1 MGFFH
6 PAHPVFFREGEKGKA
21 GYKSSDAAS
30 KQGCGV
36 ELGLNCKQSSGDL
49 DKCNLKFRQIQLCNL
64 NKYIFRFKPTIFCDT
79 ALKQG
84 LGAGLGLTSKQS
96 VCDLDK

>member
-1 MGFFH
+1 MILLLQYEIKTT
-6 PAHPVFFREGEKGKA
+6 PLLVFYREGEKGKA

-49 DKCNLKFRQIQLCNL
+49 DKCNLKFRQIQLCKL
-64 NKYIFRFKPTIFCDT
+64 NKYIH
-79 ALKQG
+79 LKI
-84 LGAGLGLTSKQS
+84 
-96 VCDLDK
+96 